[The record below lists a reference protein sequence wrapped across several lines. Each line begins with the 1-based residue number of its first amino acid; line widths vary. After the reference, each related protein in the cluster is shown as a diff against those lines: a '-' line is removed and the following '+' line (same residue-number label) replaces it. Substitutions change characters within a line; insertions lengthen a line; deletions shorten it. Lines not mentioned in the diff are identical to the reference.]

1 MVCVRQT
8 HSSPVSTA
16 DLKMHLEDLGNIL
29 FEDGTGLSPVHR
41 QNREGKNKVHLS
53 TFLFTFVFVH
63 VFCLHNEVFLFHLV
77 YNNTRPKEIWHEICG
92 GCRKVIVR

>member
-41 QNREGKNKVHLS
+41 LNREGKNKVHLS
-53 TFLFTFVFVH
+53 TFLFTLVFI
-63 VFCLHNEVFLFHLV
+63 
-77 YNNTRPKEIWHEICG
+77 NNTRSKEIWHEMYG
-92 GCRKVIVR
+92 GYRKVIVR